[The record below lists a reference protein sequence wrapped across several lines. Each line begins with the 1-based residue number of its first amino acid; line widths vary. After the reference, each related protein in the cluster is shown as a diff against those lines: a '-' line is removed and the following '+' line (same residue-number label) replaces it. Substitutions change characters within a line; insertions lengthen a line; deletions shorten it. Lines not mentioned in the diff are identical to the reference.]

1 MPPLSAG
8 RLTAVL
14 GPTNTGKTYLA
25 IERMLGHESGMIG
38 FPLRLLA
45 RENYDRIVRI
55 KGASQVALITGE
67 EKIAPPGARYFVCTV
82 ESMPLDRTVSFLAVD
97 EIQMAADP
105 ERGHFFTNRLLEAR
119 GTNETMLLGADTIRP
134 VLNRL
139 LPDIDVVARPR
150 FSNLSYVGPKKATR
164 LPRRSAVV
172 GFSAN
177 EVYAIAELIRRQRG
191 GTAIVMGALSPRTRN
206 AQVDMFQAG
215 EVDYLVATDAIG
227 MGLNMDVN
235 HVWFAS
241 LRKYDGRALRP
252 LRSVEIAQIA
262 GRAGRH
268 MNDGTFGTTVDVGPM
283 DAEIVEAIENHR
295 FDPLRDI
302 QWRNSDLDFR
312 SVPALIASLNEPPPH
327 AALQR
332 VREQDDQLALQ
343 TLSTHSEFLPRL
355 RTPQR
360 VRLLWE
366 VCQVPDFRKT
376 MTEEHTL
383 LLGQLFEHLTQ
394 GGERL
399 PEDWI
404 EGHVKRLERFD
415 GDIDTLMARIAH
427 VRTWTYISHRPDWI
441 QRATHWQERARAI
454 EDKLSDVLHQR
465 LTQRFVDRRA
475 ALLVR
480 RLHDEGEMT
489 TSVAEAGEV
498 SVEGEHLGRIEGFR
512 FIPDATEG
520 HADQKAVMSAALRAL
535 RQDLPARLQAF
546 VSSAD
551 RDLVFDSQ
559 LRICWGGGPVARLQ
573 ASGDILAPKIE
584 ALPSDLLDGPAREEV
599 RKRAAAWVETRIRLG
614 LSEMMDARATTELP
628 AGARGVVFQLCE
640 HLGVL
645 PRRPIEQQLAELS
658 EEDRK
663 ALARLGVRVGVYSLY
678 FPSMLKPVPIRLR
691 AGLWMIARNR
701 DTIPP
706 LPAEG
711 RTSMDLPRGSERDFY
726 SSIGYLPL
734 GDHAI
739 RADMVE
745 RLAAMARHAVRESR
759 EAARRAQFERENPPA
774 PPEEVKPQGETPQR
788 TERGER
794 NESRRER
801 RGRRD
806 RQAAAPPIPA
816 AATNEEISEWAIVAA
831 AFGEFEPVDE
841 ALTAGPGAAEPA
853 EAETETSRADAELAA
868 ANATSTSLADVDAPA
883 AIERH
888 EEAAQAE
895 SPLPLAEEAPRDAE
909 SDRLD
914 EAAATEET
922 RAAAEE
928 TTAAEGAAALG
939 AVTAEPVASGEPEA
953 ASVEAAS
960 ENQPA
965 QAAAGDGIAEEPS
978 TTEARVEKSGAEET
992 AAEQAGPES
1001 HGPDSDGT
1009 ERAGTEGTSTAA
1021 IQAGAEQRPAGPR
1034 SLPPGWFRATPQM
1047 MSLVGCSEPEMAN
1060 VLAALGYRVHPP
1072 TEEFGPLYA
1081 YSVKSRFVR
1090 EREEQRER
1098 QRQQQR
1104 QQQRDQRDQRRRER
1118 PERPSE
1124 RHFFAAFGQT
1134 APDRSDRGRDGPPR
1148 DGQRQEGQRYDGPR
1162 RDGPRNDGPRHDGPR
1177 HDGPRP
1183 DGPTNRGP
1191 GDRGPREERR
1201 GPRPPRRDGNEPALR
1216 LYATTEKKGDAPA
1229 DSPFAKL
1236 LELKLGGKK

>member
-1 MPPLSAG
+1 MSLSSAAG

-45 RENYDRIVRI
+45 RENYDRIVQV

-67 EKIAPPGARYFVCTV
+67 ERIAPPGARYFVCTV

-97 EIQMAADP
+97 EVQMAADP
-105 ERGHFFTNRLLEAR
+105 ERGHFFTDRMLNAR
-119 GTNETMLLGADTIRP
+119 GTHETMLLGADTIRP

-139 LPDIDVVARPR
+139 LPDIDIVARPR
-150 FSNLSYVGPKKATR
+150 FSKLAYAGPKKATR

-172 GFSAN
+172 GFSAS

-206 AQVDMFQAG
+206 AQVDMFQSG

-241 LRKYDGRALRP
+241 LRKYDGRTLRP
-252 LRSVEIAQIA
+252 LRNVELAQIA

-268 MNDGTFGTTVDVGPM
+268 MNDGTFGTTAEVGGLEP
-283 DAEIVEAIENHR
+283 EVVEAIENHR
-295 FDPLRDI
+295 FDPLRDV
-302 QWRNSDLDFR
+302 QWRNSDLSFH
-312 SVPALIASLNEPPPH
+312 SVSALIASLNRPPH
-327 AALQR
+327 HPALQR

-343 TLSTHSEFLPRL
+343 TLSAHSEFLPRL
-355 RTPQR
+355 RAPQR
-360 VRLLWE
+360 VKLLWE

-376 MTEEHTL
+376 MTEEHTR

-404 EGHVKRLERFD
+404 ESHIKRLERYD

-441 QRATHWQERARAI
+441 QRSMHWQERTRSI

-480 RLHDEGEMT
+480 RLRDEGEMT
-489 TSVAEAGEV
+489 SSVATAGEV

-512 FIPDATEG
+512 FVPDTTEG
-520 HADQKAVMSAALRAL
+520 HADQKAVLSAALRAL

-546 VSSAD
+546 ANSPD
-551 RDLVFDSQ
+551 GELVFDSQ
-559 LRICWGGGPVARLQ
+559 LRVCWGGGPVARLVP
-573 ASGDILAPKIE
+573 SGDVLAPKVE

-599 RKRAAAWVETRIRLG
+599 RKRAAIWVETRIRLG
-614 LSEMMDARATTELP
+614 LSELMDARATAELP
-628 AGARGVVFQLCE
+628 GGARGIVFQLCE
-640 HLGVL
+640 GLGVL
-645 PRRPIEQQLAELS
+645 ARRPIEDQLAQLN

-678 FPSMLKPVPIRLR
+678 FPTMLKPVPIRLR
-691 AGLWMIARNR
+691 AGLWMIAHNR
-701 DTIPP
+701 ETIPP

-711 RTSMDLPRGSERDFY
+711 RTSMDLPPGAEREFY
-726 SSIGYLPL
+726 AAIGYLPL

-759 EAARRAQFERENPPA
+759 EAARRAQQQQKKPEAPA
-774 PPEEVKPQGETPQR
+774 APAVTAA
-788 TERGER
+788 
-794 NESRRER
+794 
-801 RGRRD
+801 
-806 RQAAAPPIPA
+806 AAAP
-816 AATNEEISEWAIVAA
+816 TDEISEWAIVAA
-831 AFGEFEPVDE
+831 AFGEHEPVSAE
-841 ALTAGPGAAEPA
+841 PEAAEPVTTEAAADASAADEIAASAVAPSEPPAVEEITA
-853 EAETETSRADAELAA
+853 EAP
-868 ANATSTSLADVDAPA
+868 ATT
-883 AIERH
+883 
-888 EEAAQAE
+888 EEAKIEVAT
-895 SPLPLAEEAPRDAE
+895 AEEAPAE
-909 SDRLD
+909 AKAEETPT
-914 EAAATEET
+914 EAAA
-922 RAAAEE
+922 
-928 TTAAEGAAALG
+928 
-939 AVTAEPVASGEPEA
+939 AVTDEA
-953 ASVEAAS
+953 KKAA
-960 ENQPA
+960 P
-965 QAAAGDGIAEEPS
+965 
-978 TTEARVEKSGAEET
+978 
-992 AAEQAGPES
+992 
-1001 HGPDSDGT
+1001 
-1009 ERAGTEGTSTAA
+1009 
-1021 IQAGAEQRPAGPR
+1021 RP
-1034 SLPPGWFRATPQM
+1034 LPPGWFRAAPQM

-1060 VLAALGYRVHPP
+1060 VLRGLGYRVHPP
-1072 TEEFGPLYA
+1072 SEEHGPLYA
-1081 YSVKSRFVR
+1081 FSVKPRFVR

-1104 QQQRDQRDQRRRER
+1104 QQRDQRRRER
-1118 PERPSE
+1118 PERPNE
-1124 RHFFAAFGQT
+1124 RQFFADSPRPEHGQGRNK
-1134 APDRSDRGRDGPPR
+1134 DERRRDGPPNKERR
-1148 DGQRQEGQRYDGPR
+1148 DDRRPPGDGP
-1162 RDGPRNDGPRHDGPR
+1162 
-1177 HDGPRP
+1177 
-1183 DGPTNRGP
+1183 
-1191 GDRGPREERR
+1191 PREERR
-1201 GPRPPRRDGNEPALR
+1201 GPRLPRRDNGGPALR
-1216 LYATTEKKGDAPA
+1216 LYATTEKKGDAAA

>member
-1 MPPLSAG
+1 MSLTSAAG

-45 RENYDRIVRI
+45 RENYDRIVKV

-97 EIQMAADP
+97 EVQMAADP
-105 ERGHFFTNRLLEAR
+105 ERGHFFTDRILNAR
-119 GTNETMLLGADTIRP
+119 GTHETMLLGADTIRP

-139 LPDIDVVARPR
+139 LPDIDIVARPR
-150 FSNLSYVGPKKATR
+150 FSKLAYAGPKKATR

-172 GFSAN
+172 GFSAS

-206 AQVDMFQAG
+206 AQVDMFQSG

-241 LRKYDGRALRP
+241 LRKYDGRTLRP
-252 LRSVEIAQIA
+252 LRNVELAQIA

-268 MNDGTFGTTVDVGPM
+268 MNDGTFGTTAEVGGLDP
-283 DAEIVEAIENHR
+283 EVVEAIENHR
-295 FDPLRDI
+295 FDPLRDV
-302 QWRNSDLDFR
+302 QWRNSDLHFH
-312 SVPALIASLNEPPPH
+312 SVPALIASLNRPPHH

-360 VRLLWE
+360 VKLLWE

-376 MTEEHTL
+376 MTEEHTR

-404 EGHVKRLERFD
+404 ESHIKRLEHYD

-441 QRATHWQERARAI
+441 QRSVHWQERTRSI

-480 RLHDEGEMT
+480 RLRDEGEMT
-489 TSVAEAGEV
+489 SSVAAAGEV

-512 FIPDATEG
+512 FVPDATEG
-520 HADQKAVMSAALRAL
+520 HADQKAVLSAALRAL
-535 RQDLPARLQAF
+535 RQDLPVRLQAF
-546 VSSAD
+546 TNSPD
-551 RDLVFDSQ
+551 GELVFDSQ
-559 LRICWGGGPVARLQ
+559 LRVCWGGGPVARLLP
-573 ASGDILAPKIE
+573 SGDILAPKVE

-599 RKRAAAWVETRIRLG
+599 RKRAATWVETRIRLG
-614 LSEMMDARATTELP
+614 LSELMDARATTELP
-628 AGARGVVFQLCE
+628 AGARGIIFQLCE
-640 HLGVL
+640 GLGVL
-645 PRRPIEQQLAELS
+645 ARRPIEDQLAQLN

-691 AGLWMIARNR
+691 AGLWMVAHSRE
-701 DTIPP
+701 TIPP

-711 RTSMDLPRGSERDFY
+711 RTSMDLPQGAEREFY
-726 SSIGYLPL
+726 ATIGYLPL

-759 EAARRAQFERENPPA
+759 ESARRAQQQQQQK
-774 PPEEVKPQGETPQR
+774 KP
-788 TERGER
+788 
-794 NESRRER
+794 
-801 RGRRD
+801 D
-806 RQAAAPPIPA
+806 AAPPAAGDASPPA
-816 AATNEEISEWAIVAA
+816 SATAPTDEISEWAIVAA
-831 AFGEFEPVDE
+831 AFGESEPAPAEPV
-841 ALTAGPGAAEPA
+841 AAEPEPVA
-853 EAETETSRADAELAA
+853 EAAA
-868 ANATSTSLADVDAPA
+868 
-883 AIERH
+883 
-888 EEAAQAE
+888 
-895 SPLPLAEEAPRDAE
+895 AEEAPAE
-909 SDRLD
+909 
-914 EAAATEET
+914 TP
-922 RAAAEE
+922 
-928 TTAAEGAAALG
+928 
-939 AVTAEPVASGEPEA
+939 AEPVP
-953 ASVEAAS
+953 
-960 ENQPA
+960 
-965 QAAAGDGIAEEPS
+965 
-978 TTEARVEKSGAEET
+978 AEET
-992 AAEQAGPES
+992 AAEVAAAQDTAVEETASEETTAEEAKAEGSPVEAE
-1001 HGPDSDGT
+1001 PAEAKAEETPAEAPAPAAEAVAT
-1009 ERAGTEGTSTAA
+1009 EQSRK
-1021 IQAGAEQRPAGPR
+1021 PAGPR
-1034 SLPPGWFRATPQM
+1034 PLPPGWFRATPQM

-1060 VLAALGYRVHPP
+1060 VMRGLGYRVHPP
-1072 TEEFGPLYA
+1072 SDEHGPLYA
-1081 YSVKSRFVR
+1081 FSVKPRFVR

-1104 QQQRDQRDQRRRER
+1104 QQRDQRRRDR
-1118 PERPSE
+1118 PERPNE
-1124 RHFFAAFGQT
+1124 RQFFADS
-1134 APDRSDRGRDGPPR
+1134 PRPERNKDERRRDRPPNDGPPNKERR
-1148 DGQRQEGQRYDGPR
+1148 DDRRSPGDGP
-1162 RDGPRNDGPRHDGPR
+1162 
-1177 HDGPRP
+1177 
-1183 DGPTNRGP
+1183 
-1191 GDRGPREERR
+1191 PREERR
-1201 GPRPPRRDGNEPALR
+1201 GPRPPRRDSGGPALR
-1216 LYATTEKKGDAPA
+1216 LYATTEKKGDAAA

>member
-1 MPPLSAG
+1 MSLSSAAG

-45 RENYDRIVRI
+45 RENYDRIVQV
-55 KGASQVALITGE
+55 KGTSQVALITGE

-82 ESMPLDRTVSFLAVD
+82 ESMPLDRIVSFLAVD
-97 EIQMAADP
+97 EVQMAADP
-105 ERGHFFTNRLLEAR
+105 ERGHFFTDRLLHAR
-119 GTNETMLLGADTIRP
+119 GTHETMLLGADTIRP

-150 FSNLSYVGPKKATR
+150 FSKLAYVGPKKATR

-191 GTAIVMGALSPRTRN
+191 GTAIVMGAMSPRTRN
-206 AQVDMFQAG
+206 AQVDMFQSG

-241 LRKYDGRALRP
+241 LRKYDGRSLRP
-252 LRSVEIAQIA
+252 LHNVELAQIA

-268 MNDGTFGTTVDVGPM
+268 MNDGTFGTTADVGGLEP
-283 DAEIVEAIENHR
+283 EVVEAIENHR
-295 FDPLRDI
+295 FDPLRDV
-302 QWRNSDLDFR
+302 QWRNNELDFR
-312 SVPALIASLNEPPPH
+312 SVPALIASLNRPPPH

-343 TLSTHSEFLPRL
+343 TLSAHSEFLPRL
-355 RTPQR
+355 HTLKR
-360 VRLLWE
+360 VKLLWE

-376 MTEEHTL
+376 MTEEHTR

-404 EGHVKRLERFD
+404 ESHVQRLERYD

-441 QRATHWQERARAI
+441 QRAAHWQERARAI

-480 RLHDEGEMT
+480 RLQDEGEMT
-489 TSVAEAGEV
+489 TSVAAAGEV

-512 FIPDATEG
+512 FVPDATEG
-520 HADQKAVMSAALRAL
+520 QTDQKAVLSAALRAL

-546 VSSAD
+546 AASPD
-551 RDLVFDSQ
+551 GELVFDSQ
-559 LRICWGGGPVARLQ
+559 LRVCWGGGPIARLLP
-573 ASGDILAPKIE
+573 SGDILAPKVE
-584 ALPSDLLDGPAREEV
+584 VLSSDLLDGPAREEV

-614 LSEMMDARATTELP
+614 LSELMDARATTELP
-628 AGARGVVFQLCE
+628 AGARGIVFQLCE
-640 HLGVL
+640 GLGVL
-645 PRRPIEQQLAELS
+645 PRRPIEQQLGELG
-658 EEDRK
+658 EDDRK

-691 AGLWMIARNR
+691 AGLWMIAHNR
-701 DTIPP
+701 ETIPP

-711 RTSMDLPRGSERDFY
+711 RTSMDLPPGAEREFY
-726 SSIGYLPL
+726 ATIGYLPL

-745 RLAAMARHAVRESR
+745 RLAAMARQAVRESR
-759 EAARRAQFERENPPA
+759 EAARRAQQQQKKPARETKPEAPA
-774 PPEEVKPQGETPQR
+774 V
-788 TERGER
+788 
-794 NESRRER
+794 
-801 RGRRD
+801 
-806 RQAAAPPIPA
+806 AVAPSA
-816 AATNEEISEWAIVAA
+816 DEISEWAIVAA
-831 AFGEFEPVDE
+831 AFGESEPAPAPKPVVEASPTEAPPIADE
-841 ALTAGPGAAEPA
+841 AMPEETVATEALATETLATETAAAEPA
-853 EAETETSRADAELAA
+853 PTAEASP
-868 ANATSTSLADVDAPA
+868 V
-883 AIERH
+883 
-888 EEAAQAE
+888 QAE
-895 SPLPLAEEAPRDAE
+895 APPEETKAEE
-909 SDRLD
+909 
-914 EAAATEET
+914 TN
-922 RAAAEE
+922 AEE
-928 TTAAEGAAALG
+928 TTAVEPAAEEAK
-939 AVTAEPVASGEPEA
+939 AEEA
-953 ASVEAAS
+953 K
-960 ENQPA
+960 
-965 QAAAGDGIAEEPS
+965 AEEP
-978 TTEARVEKSGAEET
+978 KK
-992 AAEQAGPES
+992 
-1001 HGPDSDGT
+1001 D
-1009 ERAGTEGTSTAA
+1009 
-1021 IQAGAEQRPAGPR
+1021 GPR
-1034 SLPPGWFRATPQM
+1034 PLPPGWFRAAPQM

-1060 VLAALGYRVHPP
+1060 VLQGLGYRVHPP
-1072 TEEFGPLYA
+1072 SEENGPLYA
-1081 YSVKSRFVR
+1081 FSIKPRFVR

-1098 QRQQQR
+1098 ERLQQR
-1104 QQQRDQRDQRRRER
+1104 QQREQREQRRRER
-1118 PERPSE
+1118 PERPNE
-1124 RHFFAAFGQT
+1124 RQFFADSARPGT
-1134 APDRSDRGRDGPPR
+1134 GKDERRRGGPP
-1148 DGQRQEGQRYDGPR
+1148 QEGPRQDGAPNK
-1162 RDGPRNDGPRHDGPR
+1162 GAPK
-1177 HDGPRP
+1177 GPRP
-1183 DGPTNRGP
+1183 E
-1191 GDRGPREERR
+1191 GDRPRDDRR
-1201 GPRPPRRDGNEPALR
+1201 GPRPPRRDSGGPALR
-1216 LYATTEKKGDAPA
+1216 LYATTEKKSDAPAA

>member
-1 MPPLSAG
+1 MSLTSAAG

-45 RENYDRIVRI
+45 RENYDRIVKV

-82 ESMPLDRTVSFLAVD
+82 ESMPLDRQVSFLAVD
-97 EIQMAADP
+97 EVQMAADP
-105 ERGHFFTNRLLEAR
+105 ERGHFFTDRILHAR
-119 GTNETMLLGADTIRP
+119 GTHETMLLGADTIRP

-139 LPDIDVVARPR
+139 LPDIDIVARPR
-150 FSNLSYVGPKKATR
+150 FSKLAYAGPKKATR

-172 GFSAN
+172 GFSAS

-206 AQVDMFQAG
+206 AQVDMFQSG

-241 LRKYDGRALRP
+241 LRKYDGRTLRP
-252 LRSVEIAQIA
+252 LRNVELAQIA

-268 MNDGTFGTTVDVGPM
+268 MNDGTFGTT
-283 DAEIVEAIENHR
+283 AEVSGLEPEVVEAIENHR
-295 FDPLRDI
+295 FDPLRDV
-302 QWRNSDLDFR
+302 QWRNSDLHFH
-312 SVPALIASLNEPPPH
+312 SVPALVASLNRPPHH

-343 TLSTHSEFLPRL
+343 TLSTHSDFLPRL

-360 VRLLWE
+360 VKLLWE

-376 MTEEHTL
+376 MTEEHTR

-404 EGHVKRLERFD
+404 ESHIKRLEHYD

-441 QRATHWQERARAI
+441 QRSVHWQERTRSI

-480 RLHDEGEMT
+480 RLRDEGEMT
-489 TSVAEAGEV
+489 SSVAAAGEV

-512 FIPDATEG
+512 FVPDATEG
-520 HADQKAVMSAALRAL
+520 HADQKAVLSAALRAL

-546 VSSAD
+546 TNSPD
-551 RDLVFDSQ
+551 GELVFDSQ
-559 LRICWGGGPVARLQ
+559 LRVCWGGGPIARLLP
-573 ASGDILAPKIE
+573 SGDVLAPKVE

-599 RKRAAAWVETRIRLG
+599 RKRAATWVETRIRLG
-614 LSEMMDARATTELP
+614 LSELMDARATTELP
-628 AGARGVVFQLCE
+628 AGARGIIFQLCE
-640 HLGVL
+640 GLGVL
-645 PRRPIEQQLAELS
+645 ARRPIEDQLAQLN

-691 AGLWMIARNR
+691 AGLWMIANNR
-701 DTIPP
+701 ETIPP

-711 RTSMDLPRGSERDFY
+711 RTSMDLPQGAEREFY
-726 SSIGYLPL
+726 ATIGYLPL

-759 EAARRAQFERENPPA
+759 EAARRTQQQQQQPKK
-774 PPEEVKPQGETPQR
+774 PE
-788 TERGER
+788 
-794 NESRRER
+794 
-801 RGRRD
+801 
-806 RQAAAPPIPA
+806 AAPVVAEKVA
-816 AATNEEISEWAIVAA
+816 AGTASADEISEWAIVAA
-831 AFGEFEPVDE
+831 AFGETEP
-841 ALTAGPGAAEPA
+841 TPAEPA
-853 EAETETSRADAELAA
+853 AEAAPEEAVAAPVEAVSEPAPAEETVADAPAIETVA
-868 ANATSTSLADVDAPA
+868 DAPA
-883 AIERH
+883 AEV
-888 EEAAQAE
+888 
-895 SPLPLAEEAPRDAE
+895 
-909 SDRLD
+909 
-914 EAAATEET
+914 AAA
-922 RAAAEE
+922 
-928 TTAAEGAAALG
+928 
-939 AVTAEPVASGEPEA
+939 
-953 ASVEAAS
+953 
-960 ENQPA
+960 
-965 QAAAGDGIAEEPS
+965 
-978 TTEARVEKSGAEET
+978 AEET
-992 AAEQAGPES
+992 AAEAPAIEEAKVEETTVEEAAAEEAS
-1001 HGPDSDGT
+1001 VET
-1009 ERAGTEGTSTAA
+1009 TADEPA
-1021 IQAGAEQRPAGPR
+1021 AEAPAPAADEARKTGPR
-1034 SLPPGWFRATPQM
+1034 PLPPGWFRATPQM

-1060 VLAALGYRVHPP
+1060 VLRGLGYRVHPP
-1072 TEEFGPLYA
+1072 SEEHGPLYA
-1081 YSVKSRFVR
+1081 FSVKPRFVR

-1098 QRQQQR
+1098 QRLQQR
-1104 QQQRDQRDQRRRER
+1104 QQRDQRRRER
-1118 PERPSE
+1118 PERPNE
-1124 RHFFAAFGQT
+1124 RQFFADSPR
-1134 APDRSDRGRDGPPR
+1134 PDRSQERTKDERRRDGPPGGPPNKERR
-1148 DGQRQEGQRYDGPR
+1148 DDRRPPGDGP
-1162 RDGPRNDGPRHDGPR
+1162 
-1177 HDGPRP
+1177 
-1183 DGPTNRGP
+1183 
-1191 GDRGPREERR
+1191 PREDRR
-1201 GPRPPRRDGNEPALR
+1201 GPRPPRRDSGGPALR
-1216 LYATTEKKGDAPA
+1216 LYATTEKKGDAAA